1 MTARLAHN
9 QKVAGSSPAPATTLA
24 RAEHELRMQNLRVL
38 VTLCPIEELGRITEA
53 MRMEMGRCG
62 EFGCFTVLF
71 EEAR

>member
-1 MTARLAHN
+1 
-9 QKVAGSSPAPATTLA
+9 
-24 RAEHELRMQNLRVL
+24 MQNLRVL